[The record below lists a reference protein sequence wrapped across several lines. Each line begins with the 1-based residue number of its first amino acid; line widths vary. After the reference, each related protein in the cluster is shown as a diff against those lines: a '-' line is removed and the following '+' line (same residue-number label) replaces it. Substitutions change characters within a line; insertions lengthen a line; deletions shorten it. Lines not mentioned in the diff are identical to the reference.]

1 MHSIY
6 IWISVG
12 LLLMLSEFMIPGF
25 IIFFFGV
32 AAIIVGILQ
41 AIIPGVPLSIWI
53 IATCILGTILL
64 FVCRRFMPKS
74 MIGTKMTGNCETD
87 VDNDGI
93 IGEKVQVMEK
103 ITPAQQGKV
112 ELHGSLWNA
121 SADVDIPE
129 GTTVVIL
136 EKKNLTLIV
145 KPL

>member
-25 IIFFFGV
+25 IIFCFGV

-41 AIIPGVPLSIWI
+41 AIIPGVPLSVWV

-74 MIGTKMTGNCETD
+74 MIGTKMTGKCETD

-93 IGEKVQVMEK
+93 IGEKVQVIEK

-121 SADVDIPE
+121 SADVEIPE
-129 GTTVVIL
+129 GTTVVIQ